1 MDVISEFLDEM
12 RRSDWFDKVPFNQR
26 KYNDIGVLESVETYH
41 NKIAPMYS
49 AAVIAL
55 INVPTEGY
63 KILQSLINEV
73 AECQDCFMIPSDEV
87 LDSLMND
94 YNKSN
99 HQIPSLKEDYDYLC
113 FVRDCMRTQM
123 DFLQNFKKKVL
134 LSDNKRETNEETT
147 SQQEVSSEAATK
159 TENKSELL
167 KGVAGLAEHL
177 QCGVT
182 KAQQILNSQILQDKG
197 IAYRTGKAWRID
209 SIKLDKLLNDNP
221 NILYKRNK

>member
-1 MDVISEFLDEM
+1 MDAISEFLDEM
-12 RRSDWFDKVPFNQR
+12 RRSDWFDNVPFNQR
-26 KYNDIGVLESVETYH
+26 KYNGIGVLESEQSYH
-41 NKIAPMYS
+41 DKIAPMYS

-55 INVPTEGY
+55 ITVPTEKY

-73 AECQDCFMIPSDEV
+73 AECQGCFMIPSDDV

-99 HQIPSLKEDYDYLC
+99 HKIPSLKEDYDYLC

-147 SQQEVSSEAATK
+147 SQQEVSSEVATK
-159 TENKSELL
+159 PNSQSELI
-167 KGVAGLAEHL
+167 KGVKGLAAYLH
-177 QCGVT
+177 CAVT
-182 KAQQILNSQILQDKG
+182 TAQGILNNGILQKNG
-197 IAYRTGKAWRID
+197 IAYRTGKTWKINRD
-209 SIKLDKLLNDNP
+209 KLDALLNDNP